1 MASEMLA
8 LLRHIPA
15 SWAPYTRIEG
25 ACVGFILCAM
35 LTSVGLLVQKT
46 KKASAK
52 ISVIRKYESSDVNYG
67 LYISEFEV
75 GLTLSS

>member
-1 MASEMLA
+1 
-8 LLRHIPA
+8 
-15 SWAPYTRIEG
+15 
-25 ACVGFILCAM
+25 M

-52 ISVIRKYESSDVNYG
+52 IAVIRKYESSEVNYG
-67 LYISEFEV
+67 LYNSEFEV